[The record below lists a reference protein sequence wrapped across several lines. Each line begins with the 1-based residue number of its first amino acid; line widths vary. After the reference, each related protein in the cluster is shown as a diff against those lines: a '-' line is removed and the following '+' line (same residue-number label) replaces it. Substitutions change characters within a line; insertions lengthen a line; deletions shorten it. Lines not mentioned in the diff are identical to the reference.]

1 MWMKTYEQVDFALTD
16 SLVRSSYDL
25 RKKKLKKKPACL
37 DFSSGS
43 VMQNVPLNPIDTGL
57 NFELKTL
64 S

>member
-1 MWMKTYEQVDFALTD
+1 MWMKTYEQVKFALTD

-25 RKKKLKKKPACL
+25 RKKIACL

-43 VMQNVPLNPIDTGL
+43 VMQNMPLNPIDTGL